1 LDACPLS
8 PLHSIFHTPSLLSDT
23 LRTFATAEVPPYVF
37 KSIGGRG
44 IYFVPRET
52 GGVMILNQGKLAG
65 GLVDELLEVI
75 SKYEE
80 TLYTSTV
87 IGALELVKQQ
97 VINDS
102 LEDLDE
108 DL

>member
-1 LDACPLS
+1 LYKVS
-8 PLHSIFHTPSLLSDT
+8 
-23 LRTFATAEVPPYVF
+23 
-37 KSIGGRG
+37 
-44 IYFVPRET
+44 RET